1 MFSIGL
7 DIGSTTMKVVALDDN
22 GRLLHHAYQRHY
34 SQIAE
39 TALTMLSALTDLVGG
54 EPITIT
60 LSGSAGMGLS
70 QKLDLP
76 FIQEVYAT
84 RIAVTSYLPSTDV
97 VIELGGEDAKILFL
111 GPQMEVRMN
120 GTCAGGTG
128 SFIDQMASLLNVES
142 SDLDELAKSATQ
154 RYSIASRCG
163 VFAKSDVQPLLNQ
176 GAAKSD
182 IALSILHSVAN
193 QTVAGLAQGRPIK
206 GNVVY
211 LGGPLTFLSSL
222 RHVFDEVLSLEGT
235 CPDHSLYYV
244 ALGAALHP
252 SDQSTTLAAL
262 IERLHSTNA
271 NKTFTSIAPLFASD
285 EEREAFF
292 ARHSSKALAKGNPT
306 LYHGEAF
313 LGVDAGSTTVKAVVI
328 DTDGR
333 LLYSHYGPNNGNAVP
348 IVRDIITTFETTYP
362 NITLAKACST
372 GYGELL
378 VKSAFDF
385 EYSIVETMAHYKSA
399 NAFLNGVDFI
409 IDIGGQDIKCF
420 KIADGVIDD
429 IFLNEACSSGCGSF
443 LQTFSNAL
451 GYTPEEAARLAL
463 TAGNPVDLGSRC
475 TVFMNSSV
483 KQAQKDGATVAD
495 IFAGLAISVV
505 KNALYKVIRLTDP
518 TLLGNRIVVQGGT
531 FLNDAVLRAFELE
544 LGADVVRPD
553 QAGLMGAYGCALH
566 AKEEHERAP
575 RLRTTLTA
583 EQLKHFTYKS
593 RTLHCKGCTNACL
606 LTINTFDGHR
616 RLVSGNK
623 CDRIVDP
630 ASFISDP
637 ENLNIYAF
645 KQQYLASFKSGRGK
659 RGRIGLPLQLS
670 FYEQLP
676 FWHTLFTTLGF
687 EVVVSPPSTWELYL
701 RGQSTI
707 PSDTVCYPAKL
718 MHGHIQYLLDEGV
731 ETIFYPCSSYNI
743 EEGKGDNHFNCPV
756 VAYYPE
762 VLKHNIPALK
772 DGSTRFISDYISLA
786 SKGFFSKRLFKI
798 LKPYFDVTL
807 AEVTFAASEG
817 YEALEAY
824 RTAVRRQG
832 EIVIANA
839 RQRNWP
845 IIVLSGRPYHVDSE
859 VNHGIDTLLLQCHS
873 AVLSED
879 AVAYLMP
886 KKKRHVLN
894 QWTYHAR
901 MYDAA
906 RWVAG
911 QPDAHLVQLISFGCG
926 LDAVTSDE
934 IREILHAKGK
944 IYTQIKIDEIA
955 NLGAVKIR
963 IRSLL
968 AALTEEEMP

>member
-1 MFSIGL
+1 VITIGL
-7 DIGSTTMKVVALDDN
+7 DIGSTTMKVVALDGN
-22 GRLLHHAYQRHY
+22 GRIVHHAYQRHY
-34 SQIAE
+34 SQINE
-39 TALTMLSALTDLVGG
+39 TAASMLKPLGDVVGG
-54 EPITIT
+54 EPVAIT

-70 QKLDLP
+70 QKLNLP

-84 RIAVTSYLPSTDV
+84 RIAVTTFLPSTDV
-97 VIELGGEDAKILFL
+97 VIELGGEDAKILFF
-111 GPQMEVRMN
+111 GSNMEVRMN

-128 SFIDQMASLLNVES
+128 SFIDQMASLLNVDS
-142 SDLDELAKSATQ
+142 SAIDSLAKKATQ

-206 GNVVY
+206 GQVVY
-211 LGGPLTFLSSL
+211 LGGPLTFLPSL
-222 RHVFDEVLSLEGT
+222 RRVFDEVLETEGT
-235 CPDHSLYYV
+235 CPDHSLYFV
-244 ALGAALHP
+244 AIGAALYP
-252 SDQSTTLAAL
+252 SQRSITLGDVVA
-262 IERLHSTNA
+262 RLMRPGGA
-271 NKTFTSIAPLFASD
+271 KTFTSIAPLFASRQ
-285 EEREAFF
+285 EYEHFAARHRREALIECDP
-292 ARHSSKALAKGNPT
+292 AS
-306 LYHGEAF
+306 YVGEAF

-328 DTDGR
+328 GGEGE
-333 LLYSHYGPNNGNAVP
+333 LLYSQYGDNNGNAVEF
-348 IVRDIITTFETTYP
+348 VSNLITTFETTYRD
-362 NITLAKACST
+362 ITLAKACST

-378 VKSAFDF
+378 IKSAFDF
-385 EYSIVETMAHYKSA
+385 EYSIVETMAHYLSA
-399 NAFLNGVDFI
+399 NAFLEGVDFI

-463 TAGNPVDLGSRC
+463 TAQNPVDLGSRC

-505 KNALYKVIRLTDP
+505 KNALYKVIRSTDP
-518 TLLGNRIVVQGGT
+518 ALLGSKIVVQGGT
-531 FLNDAVLRAFELE
+531 FLNDAVLRAFEME
-544 LGADVVRPD
+544 LNADVVRPA

-566 AKEEHERAP
+566 ARSEHRRAP
-575 RLRTTLTA
+575 RQRTTLTA
-583 EQLKHFTYKS
+583 EELKSFTHRS

-606 LTINTFDGHR
+606 LTITTFDHDR

-630 ASFISDP
+630 ASFINDP
-637 ENLNIYAF
+637 QTLNLYAF
-645 KQQYLASFKSGRGK
+645 KQQYLASFKANKGK
-659 RGRIGLPLQLS
+659 RGRIGLPFQLS

-676 FWHTLFTTLGF
+676 FWHTLFSTLGF
-687 EVVVSPPSTWELYL
+687 EVVTSPPSSWDLYL
-701 RGQSTI
+701 SGQSTI

-718 MHGHIQYLLDEGV
+718 MHGHIEALVREGID
-731 ETIFYPCSSYNI
+731 TIFYPCSSYNI
-743 EEGKGDNHFNCPV
+743 DEKKGDNHFNCPV

-762 VLKHNIPALK
+762 VLKHNVPALK
-772 DGSTRFISDYISLA
+772 DGSVRFISDYLSLA
-786 SKGFFSKRLFKI
+786 SKGFLPKRLLKI
-798 LKPYFDVTL
+798 LSPYYDITL
-807 AEVTFAASEG
+807 AEMRFAASEG

-824 RTAVRRQG
+824 QQAIRRQG
-832 EIVIANA
+832 EVVIANA
-839 RQRNWP
+839 RMRGWP
-845 IIVLSGRPYHVDSE
+845 IIVLSGRPYHIDGE
-859 VNHGIDTLLLQCHS
+859 VNHGIDSLLLQYGA

-879 AVAYLMP
+879 AVAHHTV
-886 KKKRHVLN
+886 KTKQQVLN

-906 RWVAG
+906 RWVVL
-911 QPDAHLVQLISFGCG
+911 QEDAHLVQLISFGCG

-934 IREILHAKGK
+934 IRDILHHRGK

-968 AALTEEEMP
+968 AALKEEG